1 MNMLRDDGLQVYL
14 VGGAVRD
21 GLLGIPVHERDW
33 VVVGATPAQLLACGM
48 QAVDRDFPVFRD
60 PSTGD
65 EYALARRETKR
76 GDGYRGFEVD
86 AGPDVTLDEDL
97 RRRDLTVNAIAQ
109 AANGCLVD
117 PFGGREDLNQGL
129 LRHVSPAFEE
139 DPVRVLRLARFAA
152 KLGAFGFRV
161 AHPTHRLV
169 RTMVAR
175 GDMAHLNAERVWRE
189 MVKAMATTQP
199 WRFFEVLHAS
209 GALAELMPD
218 LARSMDDP
226 AADGHAHTAGDKS
239 LAMTALRHA
248 AALSVDVRVRIAAAF
263 SPCATDTASAER
275 LASSL
280 RADRETAQLLRRT
293 AAANPLIEP
302 AANAD
307 VDALVELV
315 RLWRG
320 LDQPGSVADLAI
332 IAEAQQP
339 QSGLCRLLSLAIDAM
354 ASVSIEHLRAQGV
367 SGRELGERIAQAR
380 RDAVVDALRNA
391 DLLP

>member
-1 MNMLRDDGLQVYL
+1 L

-21 GLLGIPVHERDW
+21 GLLGIPVCERDW
-33 VVVGATPAQLLACGM
+33 VVVGATAEQLTARGM
-48 QAVDRDFPVFRD
+48 PAVDRDFPVFRD

-76 GDGYRGFEVD
+76 GNGYRGFEVY
-86 AGPDVTLDEDL
+86 AGPDVTLEEDL

-109 AANGCLVD
+109 ATDGSLVD
-117 PFGGREDLNQGL
+117 PFNGREDLDQGL

-169 RTMVAR
+169 KAMVAR
-175 GDMAHLNAERVWRE
+175 GDMSHLNAERVWRE

-199 WRFFEVLHAS
+199 WRFFEVLHACGALTVLMPELATAMAVS
-209 GALAELMPD
+209 GASD
-218 LARSMDDP
+218 HV
-226 AADGHAHTAGDKS
+226 HATGDTS
-239 LAMTALRHA
+239 RPMLALRHA
-248 AALSVDVRVRIAAAF
+248 AALSVDVRVRIAAVF
-263 SPCATDTASAER
+263 STCVTDAVSADR
-275 LASSL
+275 LVSSL
-280 RADRETAQLLRRT
+280 RADRETAQLLRRS
-293 AAANPLIEP
+293 AAASRLIEP
-302 AANAD
+302 AAMAD
-307 VDALVELV
+307 VDALMELV

-320 LDQPGSVADLAI
+320 LDRPASVTDLAI

-354 ASVSIEHLRAQGV
+354 QSVSIERLRAQGA
-367 SGRELGERIAQAR
+367 SGRELGACIAQTR
-380 RDAVVDALRNA
+380 RAAVIDTLRAA